1 MTERWIAHIDLD
13 AFFANAE
20 VLRRPELRGRPV
32 IVGGKERG
40 VVASATYE
48 ARGAGVRSAMPIV
61 QARRLC
67 PHAVVLA
74 GDFPYYRELSGRF
87 RAILHDL
94 SPTVEVASIDEAYLD
109 ATGASRQPGPPVDLA
124 RALKTRLRAET
135 GLTASVG
142 LAPNKTVAK
151 IASDF
156 RKPDGLVVVRHGEEA
171 AFLAPLPAGRLPGVG
186 PKAQVRLAAVGIR
199 TLGELAAAPAV
210 LLRQIF
216 GSGGPEVARRATGID
231 LRPLDPG
238 GPAKSL
244 GHETTFAKDV
254 ADPAILHRVA
264 RDLADRSATELRR
277 KHLGGRIVALK
288 LRHADFQT
296 ITRQRA
302 LAAATDQPRPIA
314 EAAEALLAEALAAT
328 GWRRIRLVGVRVG
341 GLGPLA
347 RQLDLFSP
355 APLREAKLSQ
365 ALNALEARFGRQ
377 VVRRAATLAPS
388 DQLDEP

>member
-1 MTERWIAHIDLD
+1 MAERWIAHIDLD
-13 AFFANAE
+13 AFFATAE

-32 IVGGKERG
+32 IVGGGQRG

-48 ARGAGVRSAMPIV
+48 ARASGVRSAMPV
-61 QARRLC
+61 AQARRLC
-67 PHAVVLA
+67 PGAVFLP
-74 GDFPYYRELSGRF
+74 GDFPYYRELSGQF

-109 ATGASRQPGPPVDLA
+109 ATGASRQPGPPLDLA
-124 RALKTRLRAET
+124 RTLKARLRSET

-151 IASDF
+151 IASDY
-156 RKPDGLVVVRHGEEA
+156 RKPDGLVVVGYGEEA

-186 PKAQVRLAAVGIR
+186 PKAQAHLAAAGVR
-199 TLGELAAAPAV
+199 TLGDLAAAPATV
-210 LLRQIF
+210 LRQVF
-216 GSGGPEVARRATGID
+216 GNGGPEVALRSAGVD
-231 LRPLDPG
+231 PRPLDPG
-238 GPAKSL
+238 SPAKSL
-244 GHETTFAKDV
+244 GHETTFAEDIGD
-254 ADPAILHRVA
+254 AATLRRVVH
-264 RDLADRSATELRR
+264 DLADQCAAGLRR
-277 KHLGGRIVALK
+277 REIGGRLVALK

-296 ITRQRA
+296 TTRQRA

-328 GWRRIRLVGVRVG
+328 GWRHIRLVGVRVG

-365 ALNALEARFGRQ
+365 ALNALEARFGQQ
-377 VVRRAATLAPS
+377 VVRRAATLAPP

>member
-1 MTERWIAHIDLD
+1 MAERWIAHVDLD
-13 AFFANAE
+13 AFFATAE

-32 IVGGKERG
+32 IVGGGGRG
-40 VVASATYE
+40 VVASASYE
-48 ARGAGVRSAMPIV
+48 ARSHGVRSAMPLAH
-61 QARRLC
+61 ARRLC
-67 PHAVVLA
+67 PQAVVLP
-74 GDFPYYRELSGRF
+74 GDFPYYRALAGRF
-87 RAILHDL
+87 RALLHDL
-94 SPTVEVASIDEAYLD
+94 SPIVEVASIDEAYLD
-109 ATGASRQPGPPVDLA
+109 ATGASRAPGPPLA
-124 RALKTRLRAET
+124 LTGALKARLGAEV
-135 GLTASVG
+135 GLSASVG

-151 IASDF
+151 IASDL

-186 PKAQVRLAAVGIR
+186 PKAQARLAAAGLR
-199 TLGELAAAPAV
+199 TLGELAAAPPA
-210 LLRQIF
+210 LLRDIF
-216 GSGGPEVARRATGID
+216 GNGGVEVALRARGVD
-231 LRPLDPG
+231 PRALAPG

-244 GHETTFAKDV
+244 GHETTFAEDIGD
-254 ADPAILHRVA
+254 AATLRRVV
-264 RDLADRSATELRR
+264 RDLAERCAAHLRR
-277 KHLGGRIVALK
+277 RELGGRLVALK

-296 ITRQRA
+296 LTRQRA

-314 EAAEALLAEALAAT
+314 DAAEALLGAALAAT

-377 VVRRAATLAPS
+377 VVRRAAALAPAG
-388 DQLDEP
+388 QPDEP